1 MRVYL
6 AGPMRG
12 IPNFNFPTFHKAAKQ
27 LRKQGYEVFSPA
39 ERDIERHGK
48 DISKRNPTGDEK
60 LATSKHG
67 FSIRDALADDMSWI
81 CQCADAVA
89 LLPGWKKSKGAKAE
103 RALAEALGLEIF
115 YVKI

>member
-1 MRVYL
+1 MKVYL

-12 IPNFNFPTFHKAAKQ
+12 LPRFNFPAFHKAAKR

-48 DISKRNPTGDEK
+48 DISKRNLTGDEK
-60 LATSKHG
+60 LAGNKHG
-67 FSIRDALADDMSWI
+67 FNIRDALADDMAWI
-81 CQCADAVA
+81 CHHAEAVA
-89 LLPGWKKSKGAKAE
+89 LMPGWKKSKGAKAE

-115 YVKI
+115 YVKS